1 MEPEEAPLFSWGSLR
16 RHGNRKKFKVK
27 KWKNSKITTGCIE
40 MALTGSSGIHQFI
53 GPIKEIKDTGMGG
66 SNPSNGIEMGSKW
79 DRNGIEMGLNRMRR
93 ASFNGIGSET
103 VSCIGFNGQLIKL
116 MTNVWNGNG
125 AVVFMLGASIRAGLE
140 TQTKT
145 KEGKG
150 NKTPKRNSGSWESS
164 SWIWNGSD
172 WMKPRKHGENRDW
185 ENGRNGGAGS
195 PTLRSRRRRRRRGR
209 RKGRRRRR
217 RRKSCCFWW

>member
-1 MEPEEAPLFSWGSLR
+1 MEKFKNYDWLHRDGAHRLVGHPPVHR
-16 RHGNRKKFKVK
+16 THQRDQRHGNGR
-27 KWKNSKITTGCIE
+27 IE
-40 MALTGSSGIHQFI
+40 SI
-53 GPIKEIKDTGMGG
+53 
-66 SNPSNGIEMGSKW
+66 KW

-195 PTLRSRRRRRRRGR
+195 PTLRSRRRRRGR
-209 RKGRRRRR
+209 RKGRR